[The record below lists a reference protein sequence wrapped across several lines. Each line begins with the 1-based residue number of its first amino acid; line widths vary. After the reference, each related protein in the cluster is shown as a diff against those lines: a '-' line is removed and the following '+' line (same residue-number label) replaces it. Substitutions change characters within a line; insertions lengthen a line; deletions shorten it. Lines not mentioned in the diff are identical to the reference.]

1 MKDVEGA
8 GFAGSSPFRGR
19 KREAVDVD
27 AGPDQVR
34 SPAALA
40 TMKPVLLAWRHPAES
55 RDSSLF
61 RVLLR
66 DEGRRVLLKAGSPRE
81 NVGLY

>member
-1 MKDVEGA
+1 MGGTSMKDVEGA

-34 SPAALA
+34 NPAALA
-40 TMKPVLLAWRHPAES
+40 TMKPVLL
-55 RDSSLF
+55 LGF
-61 RVLLR
+61 RVQGLGLK
-66 DEGRRVLLKAGSPRE
+66 GLGFRV
-81 NVGLY
+81 

>member
-1 MKDVEGA
+1 MKEGGTSKKEVGGA

-40 TMKPVLLAWRHPAES
+40 TMKPVLL
-55 RDSSLF
+55 F

-66 DEGRRVLLKAGSPRE
+66 DEGRRVLLNAGSPRE